1 MADLVDRLT
10 ELQHRVTEL
19 ETFFDLPPRPSA

>member
-1 MADLVDRLT
+1 MADLVERLT

-19 ETFFDLPPRPSA
+19 RGFL